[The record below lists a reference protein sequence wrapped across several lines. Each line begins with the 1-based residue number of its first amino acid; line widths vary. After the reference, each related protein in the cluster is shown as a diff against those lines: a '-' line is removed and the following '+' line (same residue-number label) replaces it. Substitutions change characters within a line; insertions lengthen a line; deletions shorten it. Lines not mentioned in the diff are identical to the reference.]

1 MGRARTSLLCAVAA
15 LLVSLVAAPLAHASA
30 FDRIFRAYQQHGK
43 ISPCAFSDAQLQQ
56 ALGQVH
62 NDIEAYAPDFPD
74 ALQAAAEQRASGGC
88 GKTAPAAAAPGVPA
102 ATPPAGSPPAAGTPA
117 PATTTGTPAPPGD
130 PQPAA
135 PAADDAISR
144 AAATTRDSD
153 AGAPAPVVALGVIG
167 ALLLLGGLGYGLSRW
182 LAWEPRWATR
192 MRHAT
197 GEAGWR
203 ASATWAEFTDW
214 VRLGR

>member
-1 MGRARTSLLCAVAA
+1 MTGARFIRCGLAVLA
-15 LLVSLVAAPLAHASA
+15 LGLVTAPAAHADA
-30 FDRIFRAYQQHGK
+30 FDRIFHEYQKTGK
-43 ISPCAFSDAQLQQ
+43 INPCHFSQHDLDKAQ
-56 ALGQVH
+56 GQVP